1 MGPSLPPSGLS
12 VQAQEKLKRKETNRV
27 ASRKRTERRKE
38 QLLVREAQVAMAATA
53 KDGAYESYVN
63 LVGDLKQVTMDF
75 ERQTAILGESG
86 VVRWREHRTLS
97 FDVPRNC
104 IVYNPPRHERCFV
117 MQISIR
123 STDTVTV
130 WEDFFEVKASKLKT
144 KSAGLGLF
152 ARRHF
157 KKGDII
163 SLYAGVSFD
172 PSK

>member
-12 VQAQEKLKRKETNRV
+12 VQAQEKINRKETNRL
-27 ASRKRTERRKE
+27 ASKKRTERKKK
-38 QLLVREAQVAMAATA
+38 LREAEVAMTATA
-53 KDGAYESYVN
+53 KDGAYESYVS
-63 LVGDLKQVTMDF
+63 LVGDLKKVPMDF
-75 ERQTAILGESG
+75 EKQTEILCESE

-97 FDVPRNC
+97 FDRKKSNT
-104 IVYNPPRHERCFV
+104 IVYNPPRHERSFV
-117 MQISIR
+117 MQIRATIS
-123 STDTVTV
+123 STNTITV
-130 WEDFFEVKASKLKT
+130 WEDLLEVKASRLIT

-152 ARRHF
+152 ARRNF